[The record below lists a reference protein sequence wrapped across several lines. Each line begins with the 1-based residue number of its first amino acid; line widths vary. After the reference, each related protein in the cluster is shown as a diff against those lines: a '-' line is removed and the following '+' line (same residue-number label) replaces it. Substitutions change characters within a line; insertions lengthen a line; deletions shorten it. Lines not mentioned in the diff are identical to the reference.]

1 MKMTWKIIFQNVKI
15 LKVDNFTNTNFNSIW
30 HFQFPKLELV
40 YIEKM
45 IQTKIP
51 DWFLAQIGHIKSLK
65 CLSLEPNVISSLE
78 MRTELQCLKMVIDN
92 NDTFDYVYNMICY
105 VKVLM
110 PLQNIRVTIFVFN
123 SEIDFFDKI
132 ISLNEAK
139 LNAIIEIMV
148 SKSYSIVNDP
158 NKDIYENF
166 NDKFIKYQ
174 TNFNRTKTLA
184 KLKMKMTLYARFM
197 KDFQFK

>member
-1 MKMTWKIIFQNVKI
+1 
-15 LKVDNFTNTNFNSIW
+15 
-30 HFQFPKLELV
+30 
-40 YIEKM
+40 
-45 IQTKIP
+45 
-51 DWFLAQIGHIKSLK
+51 
-65 CLSLEPNVISSLE
+65 
-78 MRTELQCLKMVIDN
+78 
-92 NDTFDYVYNMICY
+92 
-105 VKVLM
+105 M

>member
-1 MKMTWKIIFQNVKI
+1 M
-15 LKVDNFTNTNFNSIW
+15 
-30 HFQFPKLELV
+30 
-40 YIEKM
+40 
-45 IQTKIP
+45 
-51 DWFLAQIGHIKSLK
+51 AQIGHIKSLK

-92 NDTFDYVYNMICY
+92 NDTFDYVYNMIYY